1 MLFKHGAFVAGD
13 HDFALAVDTV
23 AVVVNAAFLDLH
35 PAGSNPVHTGAVGLG
50 SGSLGVGDGDVFLE
64 FRPACVLTHMGTS
77 SIVFTRSRPGVL
89 KGRSNLAEK
98 EKGSALNPS
107 GPDC

>member
-13 HDFALAVDTV
+13 HDFTLPIDTV
-23 AVVVNAAFLDLH
+23 AVVVDAAFLDLH
-35 PAGSNPVHTGAVGLG
+35 PAGSNAIHAGTIGLG
-50 SGSLGVGDGDVFLE
+50 SRSLGVGDGNVFLE

-89 KGRSNLAEK
+89 KGGCNLAEK